1 MGHTHN
7 HGGTGPVP
15 LSPWVARTVVGI
27 LIAATAVVAVGVV
40 MLWPQNRHHDIPLQ
54 FQSSTGGPAQ
64 LTTGTVTS
72 QTQSDCGTAGAGQP
86 TDTPPAVTPVPD
98 GACLSSVVSLTSGPD
113 KGSSVV
119 LQIPTHRAGGG
130 TTPDSH
136 SPTMSQQQLNS
147 PQANQPDLKVG
158 NHVRLVIF
166 PSDTGRNY
174 AFYDFARGGS
184 TLVWII
190 AFAITIVAV
199 AAWRG
204 VGSLLGLAFAFA
216 ALFWFA
222 LPSLLDGHSPVA
234 VALVASAAILI
245 VVIFLAH
252 GVSLRTSSALLGTLV
267 SLGMAAGL
275 SQLAVTTMHLSGFSD
290 DNSNLQAYQNGI
302 SIKGIVLAGFIIGAL
317 GVLNDVTV
325 TQASTVFELAN
336 IGSTGRWHTFLS
348 AMRVGRDHISSTVY
362 TLMFAYAG
370 AALPLLLLYSV
381 SGQSFSTNA
390 TSDTIAIEIAR
401 SCVGGIA
408 LALSVPLTTA
418 IATMLADHR
427 HAVSTAGPEPGDRS
441 MGRQDQVA
449 QADRVRS
456 ELIAAAE
463 PRNEP
468 RSPQGPPTPAP
479 PPPPAPP
486 TRGRHSRAD

>member
-1 MGHTHN
+1 MGHPHN

-15 LSPWVARTVVGI
+15 LSPWVARTVVGV
-27 LIAATAVVAVGVV
+27 LVAATIAVVIGVV

-54 FQSSTGGPAQ
+54 FQSSTGGAAQ
-64 LTTGTVTS
+64 LTTGTVTG
-72 QTQSDCGTAGAGQP
+72 QTLSDCRTPGAGQP
-86 TDTPPAVTPVPD
+86 TDTPPTITPVPD
-98 GACLSSVVSLTSGPD
+98 GECLSSIVSLTSGPD

-130 TTPDSH
+130 LTPDSR
-136 SPTMSQQQLNS
+136 SPEMSQQQLNS
-147 PQANQPDLKVG
+147 PQANQPDLKTG
-158 NHVRLVIF
+158 NDIRLVIF
-166 PSDTGRNY
+166 SSATGRNY
-174 AFYDFARGGS
+174 AFYDFDRGTS
-184 TLVWII
+184 TIAWIV
-190 AFAITIVAV
+190 AFAVAIIAV

-216 ALFWFA
+216 ALIWFA

-234 VALVASAAILI
+234 VALISSAAILI

-252 GVSLRTSSALLGTLV
+252 GVSLRTSAALLGTLV
-267 SLGMAAGL
+267 SLGVATGL

-290 DNSNLQAYQNGI
+290 DNSALQAYQNGI

-325 TQASTVFELAN
+325 TQSSTVFELAN
-336 IGSTGRWHTFLS
+336 LGGVSRWRTFRS

-381 SGQSFSTNA
+381 SGQSFSTSA
-390 TSDTIAIEIAR
+390 TRDTIAIEIAR

-408 LALSVPLTTA
+408 LALSVPLTTG
-418 IATMLADHR
+418 IATLLADHR
-427 HAVSTAGPEPGDRS
+427 HATAAPVPHEPDPERS
-441 MGRQDQVA
+441 ATAR
-449 QADRVRS
+449 
-456 ELIAAAE
+456 
-463 PRNEP
+463 P
-468 RSPQGPPTPAP
+468 
-479 PPPPAPP
+479 
-486 TRGRHSRAD
+486 RGRHSLPDG

>member
-1 MGHTHN
+1 MGHPHS
-7 HGGTGPVP
+7 HGSTGPVP
-15 LSPWVARTVVGI
+15 LSPWVARAVVGV
-27 LIAATAVVAVGVV
+27 LVAATVAVVIGVV

-54 FQSSTGGPAQ
+54 FQSATGGPAQ
-64 LTTGTVTS
+64 LTTGTVTG
-72 QTQSDCGTAGAGQP
+72 QTQSDCRTPGAGQA
-86 TDTPPAVTPVPD
+86 TDTPPTITPVPD
-98 GACLSSVVSLTSGPD
+98 GPCLSSIVSLTSGPD

-130 TTPDSH
+130 LTPDSG
-136 SPTMSQQQLNS
+136 SPEMSQQQLNS
-147 PQANQPDLKVG
+147 PQANQPDLKMG
-158 NHVRLVIF
+158 NHIRLVIF
-166 PSDTGRNY
+166 PSPTGRNY
-174 AFYDFARGGS
+174 AFYDFDRGAS
-184 TLVWII
+184 TIWWIV
-190 AFAITIVAV
+190 AFAVAIIAV

-216 ALFWFA
+216 ALIWFA

-252 GVSLRTSSALLGTLV
+252 GVSLRTSAALLGTLV
-267 SLGMAAGL
+267 SLGVATGL

-290 DNSNLQAYQNGI
+290 DNSALQAYQNGI

-336 IGSTGRWHTFLS
+336 MGSSGRWRTFGS

-370 AALPLLLLYSV
+370 AALPLLMLYSV
-381 SGQSFSTNA
+381 SGQSFSTSA
-390 TSDTIAIEIAR
+390 TRDTIAIEIAR

-408 LALSVPLTTA
+408 LALSVPLTTG
-418 IATMLADHR
+418 IATLLADHR
-427 HAVSTAGPEPGDRS
+427 R
-441 MGRQDQVA
+441 
-449 QADRVRS
+449 
-456 ELIAAAE
+456 
-463 PRNEP
+463 
-468 RSPQGPPTPAP
+468 PTPTPVHDDHRAATP
-479 PPPPAPP
+479 PPSPS
-486 TRGRHSRAD
+486 RGRHSLPE